1 MTPAHPVAGT
11 WPLLT
16 KVLADAFWSTEVEAP
31 NSPSEMVQVI
41 PPDIADRLEA
51 ALDDSRHRR
60 FCPTCDCDALVTP

>member
-1 MTPAHPVAGT
+1 
-11 WPLLT
+11 
-16 KVLADAFWSTEVEAP
+16 
-31 NSPSEMVQVI
+31 MVQVI